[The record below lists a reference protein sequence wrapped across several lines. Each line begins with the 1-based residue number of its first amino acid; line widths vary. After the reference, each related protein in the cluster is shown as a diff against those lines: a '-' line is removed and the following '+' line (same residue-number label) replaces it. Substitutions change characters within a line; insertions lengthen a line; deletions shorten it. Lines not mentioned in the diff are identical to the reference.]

1 MTTEEVIADI
11 IAAAFHATYEQ
22 LAPNFGYETKL
33 ESRKSWGEVPEQNR
47 ALMRATVQ
55 RLLDDGLISTVK
67 GRPLTLDEERIGI
80 VEDKAL

>member
-11 IAAAFHATYEQ
+11 IAAAFHTTYEQ

-55 RLLDDGLISTVK
+55 QLLDAGLIST
-67 GRPLTLDEERIGI
+67 
-80 VEDKAL
+80 ALAPPQ